1 MSTCAR
7 APSRP
12 LTDWPETA
20 LQARI
25 IGMLIT
31 ISGLPGSGKTT
42 VARLVSQRLG
52 LRHVYAGDLFRRE
65 AERRGITLEAFARL
79 AEDDHEIDRRLDEAM
94 LSVARGGDVVLE
106 GRLAGFMAH
115 REGLQALK
123 VRLEAGEVVRAERI
137 AKRECSQ
144 VGEVLARMQAR
155 EQSDARRYRD
165 IYGFDYYDRELYD
178 LVIETDGI
186 TPDEAAAPITALA
199 AAGRR

>member
-1 MSTCAR
+1 
-7 APSRP
+7 
-12 LTDWPETA
+12 
-20 LQARI
+20 
-25 IGMLIT
+25 MLIT

-144 VGEVLARMQAR
+144 VAEVLARMQAR

>member
-1 MSTCAR
+1 
-7 APSRP
+7 
-12 LTDWPETA
+12 
-20 LQARI
+20 
-25 IGMLIT
+25 MLIT

-42 VARLVSQRLG
+42 VAKLVSQRLG

-65 AERRGITLEAFARL
+65 AERRGVTLEAFARL

-94 LSVARGGDVVLE
+94 LSVARGGNVVLE

-123 VRLEAGEVVRAERI
+123 VRLEAREVVRAERI

-144 VGEVLARMQAR
+144 AGEVLARMQAR

-186 TPDEAAAPITALA
+186 TPDEAAAPITARLRDA
-199 AAGRR
+199 E